1 MSSQCWLYC
10 NMRDINLQDTLQ
22 KIYLFSKMDANE
34 LKDLSQICTV
44 HHYEEDTVL
53 FLQGE
58 RGKHLLILIEGIVSV
73 YKHDDKGNEIIINYF
88 KPTSLIAEPALLQG
102 VPYPSSA
109 TFKEKGTLIKIELEA
124 FKENFLLKG
133 HVALNIINSLL
144 SKIQLLQHN
153 ISINISGSAKE
164 KIIYYYQNE
173 GKMPYSLKQYEIASL
188 LNISQETLSRYLK
201 QLQTEGVIEKRNS
214 RYHLVSK
221 S

>member
-1 MSSQCWLYC
+1 MHEIDLKS
-10 NMRDINLQDTLQ
+10 TLQ
-22 KIYLFSKMDANE
+22 KLYLFSKMNE
-34 LKDLSQICTV
+34 QELEELSQICTR
-44 HHYEEDTVL
+44 HHYDADTVV

-58 RGKHLLILIEGIVSV
+58 KGKHLLILIEGIVSV

-109 TFKEKGTLIKIELEA
+109 SFKEKGVLIKIELEA

-133 HVALNIINSLL
+133 HVALSIINSLL

-164 KIIYYYQNE
+164 KIIYYYKNE
-173 GKMPYSLKQYEIASL
+173 DKMPYTLKQYEIASL

-201 QLQTEGVIEKRNS
+201 QLQREGAIEKRES
-214 RYHLVSK
+214 RYCLVAK
-221 S
+221 D

>member
-1 MSSQCWLYC
+1 MHEIDLKS
-10 NMRDINLQDTLQ
+10 TLQ
-22 KIYLFSKMDANE
+22 KLYLFSKMDEQE
-34 LKDLSQICTV
+34 LEELSQICTR
-44 HHYEEDTVL
+44 HHYDTDTVV

-109 TFKEKGTLIKIELEA
+109 TFKEKGVLIKIELEA

-133 HVALNIINSLL
+133 HVALSIINSLL

-164 KIIYYYQNE
+164 KIIYYYKNE
-173 GKMPYSLKQYEIASL
+173 DKMPYTLKQYEIASL

-201 QLQTEGVIEKRNS
+201 QLQREGAIEKRES
-214 RYHLVSK
+214 RYCLVAK
-221 S
+221 D